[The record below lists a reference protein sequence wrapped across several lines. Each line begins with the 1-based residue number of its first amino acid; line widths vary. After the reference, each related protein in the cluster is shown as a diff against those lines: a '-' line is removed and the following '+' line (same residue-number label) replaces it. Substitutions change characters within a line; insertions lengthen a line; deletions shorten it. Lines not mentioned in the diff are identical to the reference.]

1 MSTCWIFLRT
11 QKGLIMK
18 RSILSL
24 AVMSTL
30 AGCSVLDKVIAP
42 GTTINPGPQQAISEQ
57 RLSSDFKRE
66 GVRVT
71 YTLSGALES
80 LEATGFAPV
89 WGNSENA
96 RREAYRVAE
105 LEAKKAIND
114 FINQETVTSSK
125 SLEIISR
132 NLEKARDNKLNNFA
146 SNRSPNMI
154 SSSDDDLDSDN
165 KGEGKADTKIENA
178 AIREDALRIASNT
191 RTEIRIQ
198 NKGILGGL
206 QLRENEVI
214 NEGRTVRV
222 VYRWD
227 KKNNEQRAIIRN
239 MMAQ

>member
-1 MSTCWIFLRT
+1 
-11 QKGLIMK
+11 MK

-24 AVMSTL
+24 AVISAL

-42 GTTINPGPQQAISEQ
+42 GTTLNPGPQQAISEQ

-125 SLEIISR
+125 SLEIISK

-154 SSSDDDLDSDN
+154 SSSDDELDSDN
-165 KGEGKADTKIENA
+165 KGEGKAAGTKIENA
-178 AIREDALRIASNT
+178 AIREDALRIATNT

-206 QLRENEVI
+206 QLRENELL
-214 NEGRTVRV
+214 NDGRVARV

-227 KKNNEQRAIIRN
+227 RKNNEQRAVIRSL
-239 MMAQ
+239 MAQ

>member
-1 MSTCWIFLRT
+1 
-11 QKGLIMK
+11 MK

>member
-1 MSTCWIFLRT
+1 
-11 QKGLIMK
+11 MK

-24 AVMSTL
+24 AVITALS
-30 AGCSVLDKVIAP
+30 GCSVFDKVIAP
-42 GTTINPGPQQAISEQ
+42 GTSINPGPQQAISEQ
-57 RLSSDFKRE
+57 KLSSDFKRE
-66 GVRVT
+66 GVRVI
-71 YTLSGALES
+71 YTLTGALES

-154 SSSDDDLDSDN
+154 SSSDEELDSD
-165 KGEGKADTKIENA
+165 GKNDRNDGTKIENA
-178 AIREDALRIASNT
+178 AVREDALRIATNT

-206 QLRENEVI
+206 QLRENELL
-214 NEGRTVRV
+214 NDGRVVRV

-227 KKNNEQRAIIRN
+227 KKSNEQRGVIRSL
-239 MMAQ
+239 MQQ

>member
-1 MSTCWIFLRT
+1 
-11 QKGLIMK
+11 MK

-24 AVMSTL
+24 AVISAL

-42 GTTINPGPQQAISEQ
+42 GTTLNPGPQQAISEQ

-125 SLEIISR
+125 SLEIISK
-132 NLEKARDNKLNNFA
+132 NLEKARDNKINNFA

-154 SSSDDDLDSDN
+154 SSSDDDLDSDS
-165 KGEGKADTKIENA
+165 KGEGKAEKPESNKIENA
-178 AIREDALRIASNT
+178 AIREDALRIATNT

-206 QLRENEVI
+206 QLRENEII
-214 NEGRTVRV
+214 NDGRAVRV

-227 KKNNEQRAIIRN
+227 KKNNEQRALIRSQ
-239 MMAQ
+239 MAQ

>member
-1 MSTCWIFLRT
+1 
-11 QKGLIMK
+11 MK
-18 RSILSL
+18 RSILAL
-24 AVMSTL
+24 AVASTL
-30 AGCSVLDKVIAP
+30 AACSTNGPVSVLDRPIP
-42 GTTINPGPQQAISEQ
+42 PGPQQAISEQ

-71 YTLSGALES
+71 YTMNGSLES
-80 LEATGFAPV
+80 LESTGFAPV

-114 FINQETVTSSK
+114 FINQETITSSK

-132 NLEKARDNKLNNFA
+132 NLEKARDNKTNNFA
-146 SNRSPNMI
+146 SNRLPNMI

-165 KGEGKADTKIENA
+165 KGEGKAEKAESTKIENA

-206 QLRENEVI
+206 QLRENEII
-214 NEGRTVRV
+214 NDGRVARV

-227 KKNNEQRAIIRN
+227 KKNNEQRAVIRGL
-239 MMAQ
+239 MAQ

>member
-1 MSTCWIFLRT
+1 
-11 QKGLIMK
+11 MK
-18 RSILSL
+18 RSILAL
-24 AVMSTL
+24 AVASTL
-30 AGCSVLDKVIAP
+30 AACSTNGPVSVLDRPIP
-42 GTTINPGPQQAISEQ
+42 PGPQQAISEQ

-71 YTLSGALES
+71 YTMNGSLES
-80 LEATGFAPV
+80 LESTGFAPV

-114 FINQETVTSSK
+114 FINQETITSSK